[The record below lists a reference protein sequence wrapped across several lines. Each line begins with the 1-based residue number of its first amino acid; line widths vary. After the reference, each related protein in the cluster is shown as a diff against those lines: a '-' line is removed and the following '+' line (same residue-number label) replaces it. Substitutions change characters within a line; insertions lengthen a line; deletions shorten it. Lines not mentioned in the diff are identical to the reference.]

1 MSQLTYRQ
9 RKIVDFIASREST
22 QNQDVVDF
30 LKNEGNPVTRKTVM
44 RELFDLVAADHIVK
58 TGQGRGVSYKVK
70 IVHHLLKPID
80 HESYFNK
87 GQDERLP
94 QRTPFNHEVI
104 DKLQSIF
111 STNELAEISMKNE
124 VYLER
129 RARLSDTIVKKEL
142 ERLIIE
148 LAWKSSKIEGN
159 SYSLFETDAL
169 ISEHTEAPGHS
180 REEAVMILNHKKAF
194 DYILANKEKF
204 FPISVREIENVHR
217 LLVDGLGVNHGIRN
231 IPVGIRGTNYIPLD
245 NPVSIKDALERT
257 VVEINKA
264 QDPWTR
270 SLLSLMMIAYI
281 QPFEDGNKR
290 TSRMIANACLI
301 AGDACPLSLRS
312 VDVMEYKKAI
322 TLFYELQNV
331 TLLKKMFQEQVDFSV
346 KNYFR

>member
-30 LKNEGNPVTRKTVM
+30 LKKEGNPVTRKTVM
-44 RELFDLVAADHIVK
+44 RELFDLVVADHIVK
-58 TGQGRGVSYKVK
+58 TGQGRGVSYKAK

-104 DKLQSIF
+104 DKLQNIF
-111 STNELAEISMKNE
+111 SANELAEISMKNE

-169 ISEHTEAPGHS
+169 ISEHTEASGHS

-204 FPISVREIENVHR
+204 SLISVREIENVHR

-257 VVEINKA
+257 VAEINKA
-264 QDPWTR
+264 KDPWTR

-301 AGDACPLSLRS
+301 AGNACPLSLRS

-322 TLFYELQNV
+322 TLFYEIQNI